1 MPVET
6 AYDPKDMLFRHLGP
20 TGLKVSVF
28 SLGGWLTYGGTQ
40 KGDIVKQILQKA
52 WDHGVNTFDTAE
64 VYANGESEVEM
75 GRALKELGWPRD
87 EYVLTTKVFF
97 GTGRKEPNT
106 RGLSRKHVVEGL
118 KSSLKRLEQ
127 PYVDVVFAHRPDY
140 ATPMKEIVEG
150 FTQVIRN
157 LNLAYYWGTSEWTA
171 AQITEATH
179 IAERYNLIAPV
190 VEQPQYNA
198 FHRERFEVE
207 YAPLFNQFE
216 YGTTIWSPLASGL
229 LTGKYN
235 NGIPEDSRFATNKAF
250 FENTVNELQSEA
262 GKAKIEKVK
271 KLSEVAERL
280 GGNVAQLSLAWAL
293 KNPNVSTV
301 ILGATKVEQLE
312 DNFKALEIYK
322 KIDDKVLEEIEKILD
337 NKPKPAPTFN
347 RQFHG
352 RHALRV
358 GSRVTVTFILTDHIA
373 KMFERLP
380 QELLKFI
387 ITESTISNDEEIV
400 DRLGSFERFKEIILS
415 LLENGSNGIVTR
427 QQSTLSTLKLTTYP
441 FCQRYNSRERKID
454 LSAFHH
460 LLNLSWRG
468 PSSDNLRVFATA
480 LKNNKPHLETLE
492 LDLVDWPHLRKA
504 LGYRNDG
511 ERVRRMRARDYL
523 NRMILGLDIHSPH
536 ITFPNLHTLILSHVP
551 LTAILVQSINFEA
564 LRIPARLKK
573 LEVQESW
580 PKNDTATDEF
590 EDVDPIEVLL
600 EYFQGLEEFY
610 LDQTGDMLS
619 KYTWENVC
627 HHSSTLKRFAN
638 HSRFYDEELE
648 VWTDLPDMMINERD
662 KERWWDDPTSSPL
675 YDLDLDFIGLSCEPI
690 HLLDVLNPFSRKNC
704 LKVVHVRQSRENME
718 YTWSWG
724 IMVIIDDEP
733 VDDTPAV
740 DEGDNPSN
748 EYLEPMFWAFVEWAF
763 SYKGIKSLEYIV
775 FGDFGRPERTSRGNL
790 LICREGCGSE
800 DFHIIRESCP
810 SPEWDYVKKE
820 YGDAL
825 RSCPSDPLFE
835 VPDSHAR

>member
-250 FENTVNELQSEA
+250 FENTVNELQTEA

-347 RQFHG
+347 RESFELV
-352 RHALRV
+352 AMSDV
-358 GSRVTVTFILTDHIA
+358 IDEMFILDPQWFLSLVTDWTDPTILCHSMRQEADLDRGQMLAANRIVN
-373 KMFERLP
+373 MLEQLP
-380 QELLKFI
+380 QEIFDFILNLMRTILEFVYTVKNYSSVEKQPMKALLLGQQPSVVLKKF
-387 ITESTISNDEEIV
+387 D
-400 DRLGSFERFKEIILS
+400 
-415 LLENGSNGIVTR
+415 
-427 QQSTLSTLKLTTYP
+427 LTTRGIKSP
-441 FCQRYNSRERKID
+441 ETAID
-454 LSAFHH
+454 LSAFTH
-460 LLNLSWRG
+460 LLDISWRG
-468 PSSDNLRVFATA
+468 LNSENLKTLAIA
-480 LKNNKPHLETLE
+480 LRNNKSHLESLE
-492 LDLVDWPHLRKA
+492 LDLIDWPHTRRE
-504 LGYRNDG
+504 LGYQSDSEVVHG
-511 ERVRRMRARDYL
+511 LKARDYI
-523 NRMILGLDIHSPH
+523 NEKVFGLDKLSPC
-536 ITFPNLHTLILSHVP
+536 IKFPNLHTLVLSQVP
-551 LTAILVQSINFEA
+551 LSATLAETVDFEIFKSPTIRPCPLWYEFVLTMA
-564 LRIPARLKK
+564 QRKVPVKLRK
-573 LEVQESW
+573 LELQESW
-580 PKNDTATDEF
+580 PKNDEGSIYMDE
-590 EDVDPIEVLL
+590 DDPIAFLL
-600 EYFQGLEEFY
+600 DSFEGLEEFY
-610 LDQTGDMLS
+610 LSQVGGMRSIL
-619 KYTWENVC
+619 TW
-627 HHSSTLKRFAN
+627 HH
-638 HSRFYDEELE
+638 HY
-648 VWTDLPDMMINERD
+648 
-662 KERWWDDPTSSPL
+662 
-675 YDLDLDFIGLSCEPI
+675 
-690 HLLDVLNPFSRKNC
+690 VLNPLSRKEC
-704 LKVVHVRQSRENME
+704 LRVFHLRQSRSEMGPDSE
-718 YTWSWG
+718 TWAVT
-724 IMVIIDDEP
+724 IAEDEEPIDNA
-733 VDDTPAV
+733 PAV
-740 DEGDNPSN
+740 DEGDNSSK
-748 EYLEPMFWAFVEWAF
+748 EHLHCAFRTFIQWVF
-763 SYKGIKSLEYIV
+763 SLKGIKSLEYIV
-775 FGDFGRPERTSRGNL
+775 FGDYDRPERTSRGNL
-790 LICREGCGSE
+790 LICREGYGSQ
-800 DFHIIRESCP
+800 DFRIIRESCP
-810 SPEWDYVKKE
+810 APEWDYIKKE

-825 RSCPSDPLFE
+825 RSCPSDPLFDTPE
-835 VPDSHAR
+835 AAL